1 MINVKAIYFD
11 MDGTIADLYG
21 DEQWLEKLRAYNPE
35 PYKKARPLVNLN
47 RLARYLNKL
56 QKRGVKIG
64 VISWLSKCSTPAY
77 DVAVAKAK
85 AEWLEKHLK
94 SVKFDEIKIV
104 AHGRKKWAV
113 VDEKDNAILF
123 DDEIGN
129 RVEWTTETRTAY
141 SPERIFEILSKL

>member
-1 MINVKAIYFD
+1 MTNVKAIYFD

-35 PYKKARPLVNLN
+35 PYVKARPLVNMS

-85 AEWLEKHLK
+85 AEWLERHLK

-104 AHGRKKWAV
+104 AHGLKKSAA
-113 VDEKDNAILF
+113 VDEQTHSILF
-123 DDEIGN
+123 DDEMNN

-141 SPERIFEILSKL
+141 SPARIFEILAKI